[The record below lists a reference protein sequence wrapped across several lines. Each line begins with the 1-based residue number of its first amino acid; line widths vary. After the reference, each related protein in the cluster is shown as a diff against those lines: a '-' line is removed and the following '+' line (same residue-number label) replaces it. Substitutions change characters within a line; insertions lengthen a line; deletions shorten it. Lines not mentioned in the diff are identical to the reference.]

1 MPHQIFKNESKCG
14 GPDSELVIET
24 LPATE
29 DPSVPHFGKKVNS
42 NFLATESMAGGIN
55 ML

>member
-1 MPHQIFKNESKCG
+1 MNKSKCG
-14 GPDSELVIET
+14 RPNGEELVTEP

-42 NFLATESMAGGIN
+42 NFLATESMAGGVTV
-55 ML
+55 L